1 MPTRVEVHPTAK
13 IAAYALSIAMVVS
26 FAIVGSKRLI
36 RSTAPASVPSA
47 VAKGVSLSTTSGKLL
62 WPLIELS
69 IADAK
74 LESNWSAALAAL
86 LSGKTEV
93 PIEGGRVDVL
103 TEHYAIEVDRLE
115 KWHEA
120 IGQAAHYAIKTGK
133 VPVAAIMLPS
143 DLWPISPTT
152 EAKLLLIDEVCTKQ
166 GVKFV
171 LLHRTAP

>member
-13 IAAYALSIAMVVS
+13 IAAYALSIALAVS
-26 FAIVGSKRLI
+26 LAIIGSKRLF
-36 RSTAPASVPSA
+36 RSAVHDSVPPA
-47 VAKGVSLSTTSGKLL
+47 VAKGVSFSNTCGKLL
-62 WPLIELS
+62 WPLIELP

-74 LESNWSAALAAL
+74 LESNWSSALAAL

-93 PIEGGRVDVL
+93 LIDGGRVDVL

-115 KWHEA
+115 KWHEV

-143 DLWPISPTT
+143 DLWPISPAT
-152 EAKLLLIDEVCTKQ
+152 ESKLLLIDDVCTKQ

-171 LLHRTAP
+171 LLHRTVH